1 MSIQT
6 FTFSILLILLGL
18 VGYFG
23 TGRIS
28 IFALIPTWLGILI
41 LICGIFALS
50 HRFTK
55 TFMHIAVVLAFLGFL
70 GSSPG
75 IIKMIKMLMGVSIS
89 LPQEAIAQSIMSL
102 LCLVYVL
109 ICFKWFLNNRRK
121 KSPRIIA

>member
-1 MSIQT
+1 MNIQT

-23 TGRIS
+23 TGRLS
-28 IFALIPTWLGILI
+28 ITALIPTWLGILI
-41 LICGIFALS
+41 LICGIVALS

-70 GSSPG
+70 GTFHG
-75 IIKMIKMLMGVSIS
+75 IIKMVKMLMGITIP
-89 LPQEAIAQSIMSL
+89 LPQAAIAQSIMSL

-109 ICFKWFLNNRRK
+109 ICFRWFLNNRRK

>member
-1 MSIQT
+1 MNIQT

-55 TFMHIAVVLAFLGFL
+55 TFMHIAVVLASLGFL
-70 GSSPG
+70 GSCPG
-75 IIKMIKMLMGVSIS
+75 IIKMIKMLMGISIP